1 MWAVIPSLRPWR
13 GDTRRNS
20 QPYYIGQGM
29 SWTEYNQARVAK
41 QSLERRGIA
50 CHVYLLN
57 KEESV

>member
-1 MWAVIPSLRPWR
+1 MWTVLPSIRHWR
-13 GDTRRNS
+13 GDMRRNW

-41 QSLERRGIA
+41 QDLERRGIA

-57 KEESV
+57 KEESM